1 MPRHSSVVA
10 LESAARAELQR
21 HSVGRE
27 AGGADVCDSDGRG
40 PCNQHTE
47 PLLPELCAESKDLK
61 ALQQRLHAAALA
73 YVPVSHLMWALW
85 GIIQVH
91 TSDVSFDFEAYA
103 RQRLEQFFKTSAH
116 L

>member
-10 LESAARAELQR
+10 LESAACAELQR
-21 HSVGRE
+21 RSVGRD
-27 AGGADVCDSDGRG
+27 AGSASVCDSDEGG
-40 PCNQHTE
+40 SCHQHTE
-47 PLLPELCAESKDLK
+47 PLLPELCAESRDLK
-61 ALQQRLHAAALA
+61 ALQRRLHAAALA

-91 TSDVSFDFEAYA
+91 TSDVSYDFEAYA
-103 RQRLEQFFKTSAH
+103 CQRLEQFFKSSAQ